1 MKKSICF
8 LLALLS
14 AASLSGCSQDAGEQI
29 SRIEALEAQVIE
41 LEASI
46 AAKETEKEILSASLA
61 DAEQK
66 QSELS
71 AKLQNTLNEKEEL
84 SSVLTEAERAQDTL
98 LSASQSLQSEI
109 DRLKNALSDAEDE
122 TEVLQE
128 KLRQEMADMLQIED
142 VFHLSNGD
150 KVLLTYDHNRPDYK
164 YWRLTLLLKDGT
176 LKDIHN
182 DYSVTAF
189 AASPDCTKFAFSNF
203 EMEGSADGYWYDC
216 NTGKTTEISREQLG
230 INHGPADFFWLDNRY
245 FLFLSR
251 FDHGTISQ
259 GGDVYVYDTETDAY
273 RLLIQGSRLVEIQSF
288 EYASHAL
295 YRRDTVFFH
304 AVRFDETLNYT
315 TQKSFTVSIENLMQM
330 VRDGQTMTFDGD
342 KLF

>member
-14 AASLSGCSQDAGEQI
+14 AAGLSGCSQDAEEQI

-203 EMEGSADGYWYDC
+203 EMEGSADGYWL
-216 NTGKTTEISREQLG
+216 TVILGKRLRYPGNNLELTMAPQIFSGWTTDIFCFCRDSTMAQSHR
-230 INHGPADFFWLDNRY
+230 AATFTF
-245 FLFLSR
+245 
-251 FDHGTISQ
+251 TIPKPMHI
-259 GGDVYVYDTETDAY
+259 G
-273 RLLIQGSRLVEIQSF
+273 F
-288 EYASHAL
+288 
-295 YRRDTVFFH
+295 
-304 AVRFDETLNYT
+304 
-315 TQKSFTVSIENLMQM
+315 
-330 VRDGQTMTFDGD
+330 
-342 KLF
+342 